1 MEHNIALTQY
11 SKGAGCGCKISPEVL
26 RQVIGG
32 GDDLPNDVR
41 LLVGHETA
49 DDAAVVRMNDT
60 QAVISTVDFFM
71 PIVDDAFEFGRIAAA
86 NALSD
91 VYAMGGTPL
100 TAVAVLGWPVEKL
113 PASLAARV
121 TEGGRFMCRMAGI
134 QLAGGH
140 SVDSPEPFFGLAV
153 TGLVNIACI
162 KRNSTAREGDV
173 LFLTKP
179 LGTGIVTTAAKRGL
193 CKQEDLELAIS
204 YMCTLNKVG
213 EELGRMEE
221 VHAIT
226 DVTGFGLLGHLVEM
240 CEGSGTQAE
249 LNYSAIPKFPF
260 LKGYLD
266 QFIYPDSTTRN
277 YSAYASKVN
286 ELSTEPFFVL
296 CDPQTSGGLLVSV
309 SAEAAQSVGS
319 LLAAHGLFHAPIGK
333 MVSGQEKLIHVK

>member
-1 MEHNIALTQY
+1 MEERIALTQY

-26 RQVIGG
+26 RQVIGE
-32 GDDLPNDVR
+32 GDGLPSDPR
-41 LLVGHETA
+41 LLVGYDTA
-49 DDAAVVRMNDT
+49 DDAAVVQLNES

-100 TAVAVLGWPVEKL
+100 TAVAILGWPVEKL

-121 TEGGRFMCRMAGI
+121 TEGGRYMCRMAGI
-134 QLAGGH
+134 QLSGGH

-153 TGLVNIACI
+153 TGLVNLQSI

-179 LGTGIVTTAAKRGL
+179 LGSGIITTAAKRG
-193 CKQEDLELAIS
+193 CCRAEDLELAIS

-213 EELGRMEE
+213 EELGRMEH
-221 VHAIT
+221 VNALT
-226 DVTGFGLLGHLVEM
+226 DITGFGLLGHLVEM
-240 CEGSGTQAE
+240 CEGSGTRAE
-249 LNYSAIPKFPF
+249 IMFSAVPKFPF
-260 LKGYLD
+260 LKSYLD

-286 ELSTEPFFVL
+286 ELSSEQLFVL
-296 CDPQTSGGLLVSV
+296 CDPQTSGGLLISV
-309 SAEAAQSVGS
+309 APEAAQSVSS
-319 LLAAHGLFHAPIGK
+319 LLAAHGLFHSPIGTMK
-333 MVSGQEKLIHVK
+333 QVQERMIHVK